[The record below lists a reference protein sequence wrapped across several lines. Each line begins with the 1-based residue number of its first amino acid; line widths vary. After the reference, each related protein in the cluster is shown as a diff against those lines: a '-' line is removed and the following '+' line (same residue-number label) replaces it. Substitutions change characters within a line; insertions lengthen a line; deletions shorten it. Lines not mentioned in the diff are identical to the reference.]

1 MTYAQTRTLNTLIGR
16 IDAATLK
23 AILWV
28 AGVK

>member
-1 MTYAQTRTLNTLIGR
+1 MTYSQARTLNTLVGR
-16 IDAATLK
+16 IDAAILK